1 MDPEEPES
9 LTIPRAASEAGIGTR
24 TLRRLVHEGE
34 IPAYQVGDKWLRV
47 RWVEVVHWIRSQR
60 VVPRNAAQ
68 AERIRRR
75 VDEVLERERNTV
87 CEAIRMAIG
96 QLADYGRF
104 EKSNP
109 APGVLLPRRPRPDL
123 EQLLSS
129 QKIAV
134 VWKVGKRFVDNA
146 GGRFS

>member
-1 MDPEEPES
+1 
-9 LTIPRAASEAGIGTR
+9 
-24 TLRRLVHEGE
+24 
-34 IPAYQVGDKWLRV
+34 
-47 RWVEVVHWIRSQR
+47 
-60 VVPRNAAQ
+60 
-68 AERIRRR
+68 
-75 VDEVLERERNTV
+75 
-87 CEAIRMAIG
+87 MAIG

-109 APGVLLPRRPRPDL
+109 APAVLLPRRPRPDL

-146 GGRFS
+146 GGRFSWTDGGVFSVAGRAAASGRARRGPARRH